1 MIKKS
6 IYRSSLYHMRHFFS
20 TFFYLNLREILHEG
34 MKKLVCSEDT
44 LKIKIENYY
53 AAKEKFK
60 KNRS

>member
-1 MIKKS
+1 
-6 IYRSSLYHMRHFFS
+6 MRHFFS